1 MDWIVD
7 LLTYDATARMK
18 EEEDIENALAAGPLM
33 GASQQQPTSSTEV
46 AFFFTYVSEA
56 YEAFLTGDDAK
67 VAELDDALEKAFC
80 ECFTSSLRHESLVV
94 THVQLC
100 SCAI

>member
-80 ECFTSSLRHESLVV
+80 EYFRVLF
-94 THVQLC
+94 
-100 SCAI
+100 AP